1 MADGAGWPRVLLVTD
16 RRRLVARM
24 GARDED
30 WPELLGSQ
38 VEAALA
44 GGADLVQ
51 VREPDLTARVLA
63 RFLRQL
69 FERLPDRGRRVV
81 VNDRADVAMV
91 TGAGGVHLTELSPD
105 PADVRRLRPAD
116 KRWVM
121 GRSVH
126 DPGTAG
132 RHRDA
137 DYLLAGTVRASAS
150 KPAGWRVLGWEGLA
164 AIVRAAGTTPVV
176 AIGGLTAGDAEAVRR
191 AGAVGLAGIGCFL
204 PEAGADLG
212 WSVRSK
218 VERIRM
224 AFDSTGGGF

>member
-1 MADGAGWPRVLLVTD
+1 MLVTD

-24 GARDED
+24 GAREED
-30 WPELLGSQ
+30 WPDLLGSQ

-51 VREPDLTARVLA
+51 VREPDLPARLLV

-69 FERLPDRGRRVV
+69 FERLPDSRPLVV
-81 VNDRADVAMV
+81 VNDRADDVALA
-91 TGAGGVHLTELSPD
+91 TGAGGVHLTERSLD
-105 PADVRRLRPAD
+105 PADVRRLRSAD
-116 KRWVM
+116 KRWVT

-150 KPAGWRVLGWEGLA
+150 KPAGWRVLGWDGLA

-176 AIGGLTAGDAEAVRR
+176 AIGGLTAGDAEDVRR

-218 VERIRM
+218 VQRMRM